1 LAARPLFLFLLEIRI
16 CTDFTG
22 FKSWLWTKMSAT
34 LRNRFDEEVNLLF
47 QIDSAGLN
55 LNELEFN

>member
-1 LAARPLFLFLLEIRI
+1 MFLFLLEIRI
-16 CTDFTG
+16 CTDFMG
-22 FKSWLWTKMSAT
+22 FKSLLWTKMSAI
-34 LRNRFDEEVNLLF
+34 LRNRFDEQVNLLF